1 MDGWPNT
8 SSDPHLHNPPE
19 IPLLM
24 LACTDPQSDVALR
37 NAKRMFER
45 TLCSWTCDL
54 LSLRRKGLNQTS
66 WNAPSRRAWPKA
78 A

>member
-8 SSDPHLHNPPE
+8 SSDPHHHKPE
-19 IPLLM
+19 LT

-37 NAKRMFER
+37 QARRLFER
-45 TLCSWTCDL
+45 TLCGWTCDL

-66 WNAPSRRAWPKA
+66 WRAASTRAWPKA